1 MGCIDRMGMN
11 GLGFRHVVRW
21 VAAIALVLA
30 VLGEGVVLA
39 QDVKKDGAGTGVG
52 AAPGGGPQPVKPV
65 PSGKVANNIAVI
77 TIEGPIDEWT
87 VHSVRR
93 RIARAQEQGADAVV
107 FEVNSPGGLI
117 TACILISTEIKKCPI
132 ATTVA
137 WVNPMAY
144 SGGAIVSLA
153 CKEIVISDGAVLG
166 DALPIAYSPVSGLA
180 TLGRDEREKLAA
192 PVIAD
197 LIDSARQN
205 HYDEML
211 VQGIVRRGV
220 ELWLVENPETGE
232 RLFVNEQQYRVAVGG
247 EPSRLSPSIAPGV
260 GASDGA
266 RDRRNAPPPGARRG
280 GTRSLPQSTIASAPS
295 APAPAE
301 KTDFTPA
308 EKNAS
313 PTFAGDVNSDLSL
326 RGLPSV
332 RPNLEDSEHR
342 GKYVPIE
349 YVTDGSGILTM
360 RESELMRYRVARAKV
375 RTDADLKSYLGAT
388 NLARLDETWADHA
401 ARFLSNFY
409 VKVFLIVVFL
419 VALFVEMMHPGL
431 SLPGGIAAVALVCL
445 VAPPILAGIAG
456 WWTLAAIVVGIGL
469 VAVEIFITPGVVV
482 VGIIGVIVL
491 FCGLA
496 GTFLVGPGGG
506 GMFPGS
512 GRSGS
517 EIAWAAATTLV
528 SLILASVA
536 IGILLRFMP
545 HLPVFNRLVL
555 ADADPDE
562 SSPGAYAPSFGADHP
577 IKPGMTGSVVTP
589 LRPAGRVQ
597 IGDRIIDAV
606 ADGDFVDAGE
616 PVRVI
621 SSNGFRTVVVRDRT

>member
-1 MGCIDRMGMN
+1 M
-11 GLGFRHVVRW
+11 L
-21 VAAIALVLA
+21 LVLA
-30 VLGEGVVLA
+30 WSGVVVA
-39 QDVKKDGAGTGVG
+39 QDVKKDAAAGAT
-52 AAPGGGPQPVKPV
+52 AAQPVKPV
-65 PSGKVANNIAVI
+65 PSGRVANNVAII

-93 RIARAQEQGADAVV
+93 RIAKAQEQGADAVV

-180 TLGRDEREKLAA
+180 TLGRDEREKMAA

-197 LIDSARQN
+197 IIDSARQN

-232 RLFVNEQQYRVAVGG
+232 RLFVNEDQYRVAVGG

-260 GASDGA
+260 GAADGA
-266 RDRRNAPPPGARRG
+266 RDRRNAPPSDARRG
-280 GTRSLPQSTIASAPS
+280 GTRRFPQSTIASAPRS
-295 APAPAE
+295 PAPAE
-301 KTDFTPA
+301 KTDFSPA
-308 EKNAS
+308 EKGVS
-313 PTFAGDVNSDLSL
+313 PVFAGDVNADLSL
-326 RGLPSV
+326 RGVPSV
-332 RPNLEDSEHR
+332 RPNLEDAEHK

-360 RESELMRYRVARAKV
+360 RESELMRYGIARAKV
-375 RTDADLKSYLGAT
+375 RTDADLKQYFGAA
-388 NLARLDETWADHA
+388 NLARLDETWADSA

-409 VKVFLIVVFL
+409 VKAFLIVVFL

-445 VAPPILAGIAG
+445 VVPPILAGIAG
-456 WWTLAAIVVGIGL
+456 WWTLAAIVLGIGL
-469 VAVEIFITPGVVV
+469 VAVEIFITPGVVI
-482 VGIIGVIVL
+482 VGIVGVIVL
-491 FCGLA
+491 FSGLA

-517 EIAWAAATTLV
+517 EIAWAVAATLV
-528 SLILASVA
+528 SLISASVVV
-536 IGILLRFMP
+536 GVLLKFMP
-545 HLPVFNRLVL
+545 QIPVFRRLVL
-555 ADADPDE
+555 TTEDPDE
-562 SSPGAYAPSFGADHP
+562 SSPGAYAPSFGPENA
-577 IKPGMTGSVVTP
+577 IKPGMKGSVVTP

-597 IGDRIIDAV
+597 IGERIIDAV

-616 PVRVI
+616 PVRVV
-621 SSNGFRTVVVRDRT
+621 SASGFRTVVVRDVG